1 MTGFNSRDFRQLKH
15 SHHRLFN
22 KTHLNECYAEVQNE
36 DSVSLTFRY
45 HRCPS
50 CPEWKTRVLISHA
63 VVSTVS
69 AHDLPSVMKD
79 IVYQLNPH
87 NHNELHGLLLIVYRL
102 IVDRHELLQ
111 VPHFPDSTLDVGLWL
126 LEQLLIKPL

>member
-1 MTGFNSRDFRQLKH
+1 MTGFNTWNFRQLKH
-15 SHHRLFN
+15 SHHRPSM
-22 KTHLNECYAEVQNE
+22 KHPNECYAEVQNV
-36 DSVSLTFRY
+36 DPVSVIFRY

-63 VVSTVS
+63 VVSTVL
-69 AHDLPSVMKD
+69 AHNLPSVIKD
-79 IVYQLNPH
+79 VVHQLNPH

-111 VPHFPDSTLDVGLWL
+111 VPHSPGSTLDVGLWL